1 MTQRL
6 KTKHKTKTKT
16 EKLKE
21 RKYLL
26 TKDDQNFSEEKILLP
41 NKLDHETDG
50 LTKERLDFGHVLLQ
64 ASNASSLPG
73 NGAKILMDKFLASLA
88 RLVQK
93 HFPGN
98 GAKNLIGF
106 NSTASAQISCTKDK
120 CTAGSIS

>member
-26 TKDDQNFSEEKILLP
+26 TKDDQNFSEEEILLP
-41 NKLDHETDG
+41 KKFDHETDG
-50 LTKERLDFGHVLLQ
+50 LTKERLDFGHALFV

-73 NGAKILMDKFLASLA
+73 SG
-88 RLVQK
+88 V
-93 HFPGN
+93 
-98 GAKNLIGF
+98 KNLTGANF
-106 NSTASAQISCTKDK
+106 NPQQVH
-120 CTAGSIS
+120 